1 MVFQS
6 FFMLDVS
13 LAVSTNSMIAD
24 LAAPPFQDESAS
36 VSAAT
41 TGATGQK
48 KARSRIG
55 LFFSQRLDI
64 AVSVINSDK
73 LFDMVISSESG

>member
-36 VSAAT
+36 VSAAAVVAVTNKTIRTMT
-41 TGATGQK
+41 TRVAF
-48 KARSRIG
+48 RIG
-55 LFFSQRLDI
+55 FPLYV
-64 AVSVINSDK
+64 A
-73 LFDMVISSESG
+73 